1 MEMTKEQARYIKMT
15 QTPIPKLIC
24 TLAVPTIIS
33 MLTTSFYNLV
43 DTFFVGKLGTSA
55 TAAVGVIFSIMALI
69 QAIGF
74 TFGVGSGSFVSRLM
88 GAKEN
93 EKANSVASTA
103 FFSAIFVGLMLM
115 GFGLIFLDK
124 LVYWLGA
131 TETIAPYAMDY
142 ARIILFGAPV
152 MTAVFVMNNNLRS
165 EGAAT
170 LSMIGVAS
178 GAVINTLLDPIFI
191 FVLDMGISGAAMA
204 TVLSQV
210 ASFLIL
216 LSHFKSGRSNLT
228 LSFKSVSKDISVYKE
243 ILKIG
248 SPSLF
253 RQGLASLASIFLNLA
268 GAPFGDAVIA
278 AMSVV
283 NRVTMFIQSVLL
295 GFGQGFQPVAGFSW
309 GSKNYK
315 RLLEGYTF
323 CLKLGFT
330 VMAIIAVC
338 FFLLATPVIEL
349 FRKGDAEVIAVGSL
363 AMRLACVMVPLQ
375 AYTIITNMLFQ
386 SIGRAKAAAVLALAR
401 QGLFFIPLILTL
413 PNLIGILGIQISQ
426 PLGDFGTFLIAL
438 PLSISIINELKLLS
452 AAEEKLKKEA
462 K

>member
-1 MEMTKEQARYIKMT
+1 MQMTKEQARYEKMT
-15 QTPIPKLIC
+15 KTPIPKLIC

-103 FFSAIFVGLMLM
+103 FFASILTGFALMA
-115 GFGLIFLDK
+115 FGLIFLDK

-131 TETIAPYAMDY
+131 TDTIAPFAMDY
-142 ARIILFGAPV
+142 ARIILFGAPI
-152 MTAVFVMNNNLRS
+152 MTAVFVMNNLLRG
-165 EGAAT
+165 EGAAM

-178 GAVINTLLDPIFI
+178 GAVINTVLDPIFI
-191 FVLDMGISGAAMA
+191 FVLDMGISGAALA
-204 TVLSQV
+204 TVLSQL

-216 LSHFKSGRSNLT
+216 YFYFRGGKSNLS
-228 LSFKSVSKDISVYKE
+228 LSIKKISTDMAVHKE

-253 RQGLASLASIFLNLA
+253 RQGLASLAGIFLNLA
-268 GAPFGDAVIA
+268 CAPFGDAAIA

-323 CLKLGFT
+323 CLKTGFIVMTCIALCGFT
-330 VMAIIAVC
+330 
-338 FFLLATPVIEL
+338 FATPVVEI
-349 FRKGDAEVIAVGSL
+349 FRKGDPDVTSIGSL
-363 AMRLACVMVPLQ
+363 ALRFACVMVPFQ

-401 QGLFFIPLILTL
+401 QGLFFIPFILTL
-413 PNLIGILGIQISQ
+413 PNFLGILGIQIAQ
-426 PLGDFGTFLIAL
+426 PLGDFGTFCISF
-438 PLSISIINELKLLS
+438 PLSISIIKELKLLV
-452 AAEEKLKKEA
+452 AAEEKEKNQQ
-462 K
+462 